1 MQALPFGQC
10 YKAELHGDKT
20 EKMRNTYARPR
31 LFRVNVLLFLL
42 LTCVAG
48 ARAQSKPIE
57 PCEAAPAPTPS
68 APKCPDKTA
77 THVTKTLVDA
87 SIPADPEV
95 EKLVAPYSSKVREL
109 GVVIGTL
116 SGELKRAVVG
126 SGPMGN
132 FVADGLKSEA
142 TRKNKSIVLAISN
155 AGGMRKTSIAA
166 GPLHAS
172 DIFEL
177 LPFENAL
184 ITVDLTGAQLLQLL
198 QNVTRA
204 HDAQSGA
211 RIQFRWNAQDRPEL
225 ISAKL
230 IDAAGHEREIDPA
243 GTYTIVTIDYLYK
256 LNSGNYALLHD
267 GKNMTP
273 LNLTLRDAVM
283 NYVKSETAAGRS
295 IRAQTDDRFQQ
306 IGPGPSRPIEIR

>member
-1 MQALPFGQC
+1 
-10 YKAELHGDKT
+10 
-20 EKMRNTYARPR
+20 MRNTYAQPR

-48 ARAQSKPIE
+48 VRAQSKPIE
-57 PCEAAPAPTPS
+57 PCEPAAAPAPA
-68 APKCPDKTA
+68 APKCPDKAA
-77 THVTKTLVDA
+77 TRVSKALVDA

-95 EKLVAPYSSKVREL
+95 EKLIAPYSSKVHEL
-109 GVVIGTL
+109 SVVIGTL
-116 SGELKRAVVG
+116 SGDLKRTVVG
-126 SGPMGN
+126 AGPMGN
-132 FVADGLKSEA
+132 FIADGLRSEA
-142 TRKNKSIVLAISN
+142 TKKNKSIVLAITN

-166 GPLHAS
+166 GPLRAS

-184 ITVDLTGAQLLQLL
+184 ITVDLTGAQLRQLL
-198 QNVTRA
+198 ENVTKAR
-204 HDAQSGA
+204 DAQSGA

-230 IDAAGHEREIDPA
+230 IDTAGHEREIDPA
-243 GTYTIVTIDYLYK
+243 GIYTIVTIDYLYK
-256 LNSGNYALLHD
+256 LNSGNYALLQD

-273 LNLTLRDAVM
+273 LNLTLRDSVM

-306 IGPGPSRPIEIR
+306 VGPGPSRPIEIR